1 MSVESDL
8 DKKVTFGDA
17 DGPDVFVDQLGFI
30 VPTFIDPR
38 VDLLPK
44 GTLTRFKRVSH
55 HIPFQMRGHF
65 KPEDWPEEYR
75 QKIEYSVND
84 DGYVLCAGISENG
97 KKNGLGCRS
106 KAANRTQFCR
116 NHGGGL
122 HPLDKKISTETTM
135 PAPLERI
142 KGLDRPQRFMQGF
155 LPIEDLADE
164 EITGMFVYDDAGKK
178 ISSLSLGIK
187 IHQRITQELHR
198 RMNRFLQTKTASML
212 TVMVDIAES
221 DLVEPADRIKAAQW
235 VAERTLGKTPDVI
248 IHGTTEQPYE
258 TIFESIDAGS
268 RDSYRKSIESHQVG
282 SQDGSV
288 AGYLDILDAEVDE
301 EDGSDEESDQ
311 ESEPFVAEVAEV
323 AESVEINSNVSAAHE
338 VERQKELRK
347 ARSKAK
353 QRRYAARA
361 MGASTAGDMSWAIE
375 WKFLIHGEDKG
386 CFRLKLVCPND
397 LSENRLARIEKSNAQ
412 ALVLAEQWRNNVT

>member
-17 DGPDVFVDQLGFI
+17 DGPDVFVDQLGFV

-75 QKIEYSVND
+75 QKVEYSVND

-97 KKNGLGCRS
+97 KKSGQGCRS

-178 ISSLSLGIK
+178 VSSLSLGIK

-282 SQDGSV
+282 NQDGSV

-301 EDGSDEESDQ
+301 EDGSDEESNQ
-311 ESEPFVAEVAEV
+311 ESEPFVAEVAE
-323 AESVEINSNVSAAHE
+323 EVEINSNVSAAHDL
-338 VERQKELRK
+338 ERQKELRK

-375 WKFLIHGEDKG
+375 WKFLGDGTHQM
-386 CFRLKLVCPND
+386 RLVCPD
-397 LSENRLARIEKSNAQ
+397 DQTQARLDKIEKSNA
-412 ALVLAEQWRNNVT
+412 LAREKAEAWRNENVAQSPD

>member
-17 DGPDVFVDQLGFI
+17 DGPDVFVDQLGLV

-38 VDLLPK
+38 VDLLP
-44 GTLTRFKRVSH
+44 GRSLNSFKRVSH
-55 HIPFQMRGHF
+55 HIPFKMRGHF
-65 KPEDWPEEYR
+65 KAEDWPEEY
-75 QKIEYSVND
+75 KDKVEFFVND
-84 DGYVLCAGISENG
+84 EGYVLCAGISQSG
-97 KKNGLGCRS
+97 QGCRS
-106 KAANRTQFCR
+106 KAANRTQYCR

-122 HPLDKKISTETTM
+122 HPLDKKISTESTVAV
-135 PAPLERI
+135 PEERI
-142 KGLDRPQRFMQGF
+142 RGLDRPQRFMQGF

-178 ISSLSLGIK
+178 VSSLSLGIK

-268 RDSYRKSIESHQVG
+268 RDSYRKSVESHQVG
-282 SQDGSV
+282 KQDGSV
-288 AGYLDILDAEVDE
+288 AGYLDIIDAEVD
-301 EDGSDEESDQ
+301 DDDEEE
-311 ESEPFVAEVAEV
+311 ESEQEFDAPVVEVVEV
-323 AESVEINSNVSAAHE
+323 NSNVDAAHE
-338 VERQKELRK
+338 LERQKELRK
-347 ARSKAK
+347 ARAKAK

-361 MGASTAGDMSWAIE
+361 SGSTTTSDISWAIE

-386 CFRLKLVCPND
+386 CFRLKLVCPDD